1 MECIVCRQNIKSGE
15 QIFWGSQ
22 MICCG
27 HGEVDCS
34 SFDAADGL
42 MGGIHLICLE
52 RPAAAVVTPN
62 TLAPEPGVEESIV
75 KRSDALALLIGL
87 NDE

>member
-1 MECIVCRQNIKSGE
+1 MECIVCHQNIKSGE

-34 SFDAADGL
+34 SFGDVDGL
-42 MGGIHLICLE
+42 MGGIHLLCLKS
-52 RPAAAVVTPN
+52 PVALTTTPDMVV
-62 TLAPEPGVEESIV
+62 PESVVEELV
-75 KRSDALALLIGL
+75 VQRSDALRLFDGIK
-87 NDE
+87 